1 MNKIFSALRR
11 VLAQMNRSTAR
22 DPLASLSI
30 REFADL
36 PAYHPQSE
44 R

>member
-1 MNKIFSALRR
+1 MSKIFSALRR
-11 VLAQMNRSTAR
+11 ALSGIGRGTAR
-22 DPLASLSI
+22 DPLAAMSV
-30 REFADL
+30 RELADL

>member
-11 VLAQMNRSTAR
+11 ILAALGQDAPL
-22 DPLASLSI
+22 DPLAAMSG
-30 REFADL
+30 RELADL
-36 PAYHPQSE
+36 PAYHPQSD